1 MSIRINSPPPDLIAA
16 VFGLPMPP
24 ASSDAEQHSETG
36 TAQVS
41 LAVPSNAASSAGAWL
56 ADICDILCGNQL
68 PCIDGDEPPAVQAGS
83 RSPARQED
91 PGNLGQDKAE
101 VSLAAVA
108 GEAEADARRDG
119 KQLKKGIKGEK
130 RASAAAQPGQQK
142 RQKKAAG
149 HLARPAKKSSAAA
162 AKAALQQAQQEATEP
177 VAKPPQMSLKEK
189 MLLASRAQQERPA
202 AALATSAEEDR
213 TAAGDQRRGEAVPR
227 VSAAI
232 GHLMVDTAHGAVG
245 ADASH
250 DSAAGLPEAETA
262 VAVLDSD
269 KDSEEGLS
277 QKPLLQRL
285 QGRLRLA
292 QRDAVTV
299 ANHQPQWT
307 SVGATGAPAERCA
320 EVEVEVEVQREGTL
334 SQVPLAE
341 RAGSRAAHSRPRSQ
355 HALGT
360 VVPAEESHPG
370 QDQMAAHAVE
380 AELEVCEVLD
390 SDGEA
395 DVEAVGLSQLPL
407 ACRVPQ
413 LWRETVAQKVAA
425 ASALGL
431 TATDGPAQGTGL
443 NGGADIERARDTAR
457 SDGRSGAHRADADG
471 AAALLHRCSAQQSG
485 LEQRAEDA
493 ARQPL
498 HPDSTPDLAAQCQLP
513 VPPATDRHPP
523 QPSASADRA
532 EPADA
537 AGRQQSAQKPQPGS
551 AGQRTAVVGNWDLL
565 DDLGGLDLL
574 LAPQSPVLEAA
585 LETPCAAGNTA
596 PAGAS
601 AEEPSSSPLV
611 AAGRRRKPA
620 PRHRN
625 VLWSP
630 EEATPLAG
638 ACKQPAEGGRP
649 TDPSDSTGCFR
660 RLVARRKRA
669 IIDSCTPGDPVTSVS
684 LLLHAFPASQG

>member
-1 MSIRINSPPPDLIAA
+1 MSIRIKSPPPDLIAA

-36 TAQVS
+36 TAQGS
-41 LAVPSNAASSAGAWL
+41 LAVPSYAASSTGAWL

-68 PCIDGDEPPAVQAGS
+68 PCSDGDEPPAVQAGS

-91 PGNLGQDKAE
+91 PGNLGQDKAK

-108 GEAEADARRDG
+108 GEAEAGARRDG

-142 RQKKAAG
+142 RQKKAAS
-149 HLARPAKKSSAAA
+149 HLARPAKKLSAAA
-162 AKAALQQAQQEATEP
+162 AKAAVQQAQQETTEP

-202 AALATSAEEDR
+202 TALATSAEEDR
-213 TAAGDQRRGEAVPR
+213 TAADDQRRGEAVPR

-232 GHLMVDTAHGAVG
+232 GHLMVDTAHGAVR

-250 DSAAGLPEAETA
+250 DSAAGLPEAEMA
-262 VAVLDSD
+262 VVVLDSD
-269 KDSEEGLS
+269 GDSDEGLS

-285 QGRLRLA
+285 RGRLRLA
-292 QRDAVTV
+292 QRDAVAV
-299 ANHQPQWT
+299 ANHQPHWT
-307 SVGATGAPAERCA
+307 SVGATGAPAEHCA
-320 EVEVEVEVQREGTL
+320 EVEVEVQREGTL

-341 RAGSRAAHSRPRSQ
+341 RAGSRSAHSRPRSQ

-370 QDQMAAHAVE
+370 PDQTAAHAVE

-390 SDGEA
+390 SNGEA

-413 LWRETVAQKVAA
+413 VWRETVAQKVAA

-431 TATDGPAQGTGL
+431 TATDAPAQGTGL

-471 AAALLHRCSAQQSG
+471 AAAPPHRCSAQRSG

-498 HPDSTPDLAAQCQLP
+498 RPDSTPDLAPQLP
-513 VPPATDRHPP
+513 VSPGTARHPP

-537 AGRQQSAQKPQPGS
+537 AGRQQSTQKPQPGS
-551 AGQRTAVVGNWDLL
+551 AGQRTVVVGNWDLL

-601 AEEPSSSPLV
+601 AKEPSSSPLV
-611 AAGRRRKPA
+611 AAGRRRGPA

-638 ACKQPAEGGRP
+638 ACKQPAEASRP

-660 RLVARRKRA
+660 RPVARRKRA

>member
-36 TAQVS
+36 TAQGS
-41 LAVPSNAASSAGAWL
+41 LAVPSYATSSAGVWL

-68 PCIDGDEPPAVQAGS
+68 PYSDGDEPPAVQAGS

-91 PGNLGQDKAE
+91 PGNLGQDKAKA
-101 VSLAAVA
+101 SMAAVA
-108 GEAEADARRDG
+108 GEAEAGARRDG
-119 KQLKKGIKGEK
+119 KQLKKEIKGEK

-149 HLARPAKKSSAAA
+149 HLARPTKKSSAAA
-162 AKAALQQAQQEATEP
+162 AKAAVQQAQQDAAEP

-189 MLLASRAQQERPA
+189 MLLASRAQRERPA

-213 TAAGDQRRGEAVPR
+213 TAADDQRRDEAVPR

-262 VAVLDSD
+262 AVVLDSD
-269 KDSEEGLS
+269 GDSEEGLS

-307 SVGATGAPAERCA
+307 SVGATDAPAQHCA
-320 EVEVEVEVQREGTL
+320 EVEVEVQREGTL

-341 RAGSRAAHSRPRSQ
+341 RAGSRAAQSRPRSQ

-390 SDGEA
+390 IDGEA

-413 LWRETVAQKVAA
+413 VWRETVAQKVAA

-443 NGGADIERARDTAR
+443 NGGPDIERARETAR
-457 SDGRSGAHRADADG
+457 SDGRSSAHRADADG
-471 AAALLHRCSAQQSG
+471 AAALSHRCSAQQSG
-485 LEQRAEDA
+485 LKQRAADA
-493 ARQPL
+493 ARKPL
-498 HPDSTPDLAAQCQLP
+498 RPDSTPDLAAQCQLP
-513 VPPATDRHPP
+513 VPSETDRHPP

-551 AGQRTAVVGNWDLL
+551 AGQRTSIVGNWDLL

-574 LAPQSPVLEAA
+574 LPPQSPVLEAA

-611 AAGRRRKPA
+611 AAGRRHGPA

-638 ACKQPAEGGRP
+638 ACNQPAEGSRP

-660 RLVARRKRA
+660 RPVARRKRA
-669 IIDSCTPGDPVTSVS
+669 IIDSCTPGDTVTSVS